1 MISKTLKQGNDLSKK
16 KLKQGN
22 GYQNFENVRF
32 KLTDL
37 SPKTKNNHNKS
48 FLKSISNN
56 KDSILKS
63 TYAQTSTV

>member
-22 GYQNFENVRF
+22 GYQNFENIRF

-37 SPKTKNNHNKS
+37 SPKTKTYHKEL
-48 FLKSISNN
+48 LKNQYLTTR
-56 KDSILKS
+56 KCRLET

>member
-1 MISKTLKQGNDLSKK
+1 MISKTSKQGNEYLNF
-16 KLKQGN
+16 GN
-22 GYQNFENVRF
+22 IRF
-32 KLTDL
+32 KPTDL